1 MNFIESAC
9 LQLLHASYCGCETLT
24 FTCLPVTADYSLN
37 ISPFVRYI
45 LFLKG
50 FLSVN
55 ADGTGNG
62 VIFRKYCRRCDAKT
76 VGILRLDDSWLKNVD
91 LANVDLHPHP
101 YFSPALRIESN
112 SVLSA
117 GLNLEETH
125 IPTLPHLHIVPP
137 LPPDRDTKWSD
148 PCSLHM
154 QRTAYWC
161 FQSRLLIFT
170 STGRGVRV
178 CGRCNV
184 YRSWCWTWVKGAVSL
199 GYHSGGFLPMLS
211 KSLHTT
217 HPLLINS
224 SLVCFFT
231 QQ

>member
-1 MNFIESAC
+1 MLPEVWRQNSRDSPIRWFETESNAVAEEC
-9 LQLLHASYCGCETLT
+9 QSSKCGFAST
-24 FTCLPVTADYSLN
+24 SL
-37 ISPFVRYI
+37 IQSCTQDWV
-45 LFLKG
+45 K
-50 FLSVN
+50 
-55 ADGTGNG
+55 
-62 VIFRKYCRRCDAKT
+62 
-76 VGILRLDDSWLKNVD
+76 
-91 LANVDLHPHP
+91 
-101 YFSPALRIESN
+101 FSPHSHTYT
-112 SVLSA
+112 LS
-117 GLNLEETH
+117 
-125 IPTLPHLHIVPP
+125 PP

-184 YRSWCWTWVKGAVSL
+184 YRSWCRTWVKGPVSL

-211 KSLHTT
+211 KSLHPPRT

>member
-1 MNFIESAC
+1 MNFIQSAC
-9 LQLLHASYCGCETLT
+9 LKLLLASYCGCEILT
-24 FTCLPVTADYSLN
+24 FTCLPVRADYSYKYF
-37 ISPFVRYI
+37 PFCQIYSV
-45 LFLKG
+45 FEG

-55 ADGTGNG
+55 
-62 VIFRKYCRRCDAKT
+62 AKT
-76 VGILRLDDSWLKNVD
+76 VGILRLDDSKQNQMQWLKNAN
-91 LANVDLHPHP
+91 LANAALHPHP

-117 GLNLEETH
+117 GLNLEDTH
-125 IPTLPHLHIVPP
+125 IPRLPHLHIVPP

-199 GYHSGGFLPMLS
+199 GYHSGGFPPVLS
-211 KSLHTT
+211 MSLHTPPT
-217 HPLLINS
+217 FN
-224 SLVCFFT
+224 
-231 QQ
+231 Q